1 MSNKDMG
8 VIAKSDNELKLYYHP
23 DNRIAKQSIAVAEA
37 TKAEK
42 VLINLAEVKL
52 TETQWAEIS
61 RLLDKDPSELINTDH
76 PFVKEKLS
84 EHPELDENQALK
96 ILVHDPQVLMHPIA
110 MRGKKVIEV
119 KGINDI
125 MKLQEMDS
133 RDAKLP

>member
-96 ILVHDPQVLMHPIA
+96 ILVHDPQVLKHPIA

-133 RDAKLP
+133 KDAKLP

>member
-8 VIAKSDNELKLYYHP
+8 VIAKNRNELKLYYHP

-52 TETQWAEIS
+52 TETQWGEIS
-61 RLLDKDPSELINTDH
+61 RLLDKNPSDLINNDH
-76 PFVKEKLS
+76 PFIKETLS
-84 EHPELDENQALK
+84 DHPELDENQALK
-96 ILVHDPQVLMHPIA
+96 ILVRDPQVLKHSIA

-119 KGINDI
+119 KGINDL

-133 RDAKLP
+133 KDAKLP

>member
-52 TETQWAEIS
+52 TETQWGEIS
-61 RLLDKDPSELINTDH
+61 RLLDKQPSELINTDH
-76 PFVKEKLS
+76 PYIQKTLS
-84 EHPELDENQALK
+84 EQPVLDENQALK
-96 ILVHDPQVLMHPIA
+96 ILVHDPQVLRHPIA

-119 KGINDI
+119 EGINDI

-133 RDAKLP
+133 KDAKLP

>member
-8 VIAKSDNELKLYYHP
+8 VIAKNDKELKLYYHP

-42 VLINLAEVKL
+42 VLINLEEVKL
-52 TETQWAEIS
+52 TETQWAEIAT
-61 RLLDKDPSELINTDH
+61 LLDKNPSELINTDH
-76 PFVKEKLS
+76 SLVKETLS
-84 EHPELDENQALK
+84 DNPELDENQALK
-96 ILVHDPQVLMHPIA
+96 ILVHNPQVLLHSIA

-119 KGINDI
+119 EGINDL

>member
-8 VIAKSDNELKLYYHP
+8 VIAKSENELKLYYHP

-52 TETQWAEIS
+52 TETQWGEIA
-61 RLLDKDPSELINTDH
+61 RLLNKNPSELINSDH
-76 PFVKEKLS
+76 EFIKKTLS
-84 EHPELDENQALK
+84 ENPVLDENQALK
-96 ILVHDPQVLMHPIA
+96 ILVHDPQVLKHSIA
-110 MRGKKVIEV
+110 MRGSKVIEV
-119 KGINDI
+119 EGINDI

-133 RDAKLP
+133 KDAKLP

>member
-133 RDAKLP
+133 KDAKLP

>member
-8 VIAKSDNELKLYYHP
+8 VIEKNYRELKLYYHP

-42 VLINLAEVKL
+42 VLINLEEVKL
-52 TETQWAEIS
+52 TETQWAEIAT
-61 RLLDKDPSELINTDH
+61 LLDKNPSELINTDH
-76 PFVKEKLS
+76 SLVKETLS
-84 EHPELDENQALK
+84 DNPELDENQALK
-96 ILVHDPQVLMHPIA
+96 ILVHNQQVLLHSIA

-119 KGINDI
+119 EGINDL

>member
-37 TKAEK
+37 SNAEK

-52 TETQWAEIS
+52 TETQWAEIAK
-61 RLLDKDPSELINTDH
+61 LLDKDPTELINTDH
-76 PFVKEKLS
+76 PLVKDTLS
-84 EHPELDENQALK
+84 ENPRMDENEALK
-96 ILVHDPQVLMHPIA
+96 VLVRNPQVLLHSVA
-110 MRGKKVIEV
+110 MRGDKVIEV
-119 KGINDI
+119 KGINDL

-133 RDAKLP
+133 KDAKLP